1 LALDAIFRRLTIQT
15 LNAQIALHCLVQKYL
30 AKELEAGN
38 LTAEQR
44 SEVHGRWQVA
54 VRDEVTL
61 RTILEQEERLLS
73 PVHLDIAQ

>member
-1 LALDAIFRRLTIQT
+1 MQT
-15 LNAQIALHCLVQKYL
+15 LKAQIALRCLVQKYL

-61 RTILEQEERLLS
+61 RTILEQL
-73 PVHLDIAQ
+73 Q